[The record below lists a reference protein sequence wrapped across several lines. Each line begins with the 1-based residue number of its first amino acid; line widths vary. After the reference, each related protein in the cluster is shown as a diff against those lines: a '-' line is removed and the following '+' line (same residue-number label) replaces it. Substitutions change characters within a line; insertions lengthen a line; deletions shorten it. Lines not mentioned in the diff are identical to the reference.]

1 MAHDHKVWA
10 IYHPGKNGEPG
21 MGGKSYLCAQ
31 HKDLF
36 GADADKAHVLDAFKA
51 GRMPKFSKP
60 YPETIR
66 WAIYAGFTSMI
77 PQIVAA
83 CEKVAAKI
91 GDQDNYASQ
100 LAKAKVHLAKPAFVP
115 PAPKGESFKLVEV
128 GKSPGVTMMSGTDFA
143 KALGLKSGPNVE
155 AALIPD
161 KIDTDD
167 VPPEVTV
174 VFGRWLDLDGPIFP
188 DGECFTEETKAFVK
202 AAASKVG
209 TEQKLLTAHES
220 DAVRAAREA
229 KEADEALVA
238 KSGGRWSLIE
248 LD

>member
-36 GADADKAHVLDAFKA
+36 GADQDKAHVLDAFKA

-91 GDQDNYASQ
+91 GDLDSYASQ
-100 LAKAKVHLAKPAFVP
+100 LEKAKAHLDKPEFA
-115 PAPKGESFKLVEV
+115 PAPKGGSFKL
-128 GKSPGVTMMSGTDFA
+128 
-143 KALGLKSGPNVE
+143 ALGLKSGPNVPE
-155 AALIPD
+155 AVLVPD
-161 KIDTDD
+161 GIDQDD

-188 DGECFTEETKAFVK
+188 NGECFTEETKAIVK
-202 AAASKVG
+202 AAVSKVG
-209 TEQKLLTAHES
+209 TAQVGAAGHES
-220 DAVRAAREA
+220 DAARKAREA
-229 KEADEALVA
+229 DAALVA
-238 KSGGRWSLIE
+238 KAERSGGRILE